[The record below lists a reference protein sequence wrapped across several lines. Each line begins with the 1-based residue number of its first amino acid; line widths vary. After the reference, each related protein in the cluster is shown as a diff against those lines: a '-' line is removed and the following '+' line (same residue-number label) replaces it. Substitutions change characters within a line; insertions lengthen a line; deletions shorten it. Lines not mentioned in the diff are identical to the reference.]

1 MDYIKTTEHTVS
13 MTQVDANKKM
23 RPTVLM
29 DLLQDIAE
37 EHAARI
43 GVGVEDLAKN
53 GLAWFAAKF
62 HIKIKRLP
70 RWREQLR
77 IQSWLSGRQKL
88 FALRDIQIID
98 KDEQAIVSA
107 SSGWLMIDIEKKRP
121 QRPDRSLSEVP
132 CYEKRVIETTF
143 DELPEPKVINVQ
155 KQFEPTF
162 NMIDANDH
170 VNSTAYLMWAI
181 ETMPKNVLQVYRP
194 TEIEIAFK
202 NETLYGQKVT
212 AKTQIADEGN
222 SITAIHTIINEQ
234 TNQEAARLRTVW
246 KK

>member
-1 MDYIKTTEHTVS
+1 MDHIKTSEHTVS

-29 DLLQDIAE
+29 DLLQDIAA

-43 GVGVEDLAKN
+43 GIGVDDLAKK

-70 RWREQLR
+70 HWQEQLK

-98 KDEQAIVSA
+98 KDKQAIVLA
-107 SSGWLMIDIEKKRP
+107 SSGWLVIDVEKKRP
-121 QRPDRSLSEVP
+121 QRPDRSLGEVP

-143 DELPEPKVINVQ
+143 DELPEPKIVNVE
-155 KQFEPTF
+155 KEFEPTF

-181 ETMPKNVLQVYRP
+181 EAMPKNVLQVYRLA
-194 TEIEIAFK
+194 EIEIAFK
-202 NETLYGQKVT
+202 NETLYGQKVI
-212 AKTQIADEGN
+212 AKTQIVDENN
-222 SITAIHTIINEQ
+222 SVTAIHAIINEQ
-234 TNQEAARLRTVW
+234 ANQEAARLRTVW

>member
-1 MDYIKTTEHTVS
+1 
-13 MTQVDANKKM
+13 MTQVDANKRM

-37 EHAARI
+37 QHAARI
-43 GVGVEDLAKN
+43 DIGVQDLAKK
-53 GLAWFAAKF
+53 GFAWFAARF

-70 RWREQLR
+70 LWQERLE

-88 FALRDIQIID
+88 FALRDIRIID
-98 KDEQAIVSA
+98 KDRQPIVLA
-107 SSGWLMIDIEKKRP
+107 SSAWLVIDVEKKRP
-121 QRPDRSLSEVP
+121 QRPDRSLPDVP
-132 CYEKRVIETTF
+132 CYEKRVVETTF
-143 DELPEPKVINVQ
+143 DESPEPKTPNVE
-155 KQFEPTF
+155 KEFEPTF

-181 ETMPKNVLQVYRP
+181 EAMPKNVLEAYWP

-202 NETLYGQKVT
+202 NETLLGQKVM
-212 AKTQIADEGN
+212 AKTQILDEN
-222 SITAIHTIINEQ
+222 NTVTAIHMIINSQ
-234 TNQEAARLRTVW
+234 TDQEAARLRTVW